1 MSEKKKNLTAII
13 ILAVA
18 VLVIGGLCF
27 FGIMTINGKNDELE
41 ELKESLDKSK
51 GELKE
56 TKGKLTDAEEAL
68 NLKLKELE
76 QKTEELN
83 SSIKEKE
90 DIAAERDELLAAE
103 EERLRAEQDTTAA
116 DEAEAGAII
125 NMQFILD
132 DVMGMVNELK
142 NTDFDTLNGSGRI
155 NQELEKYCTRF
166 EECKKGFAAL
176 KGVPENF
183 HAAGEEIMGIAGDY
197 IYECRDLVK
206 FVFDYEGTVQLFSDY
221 WDIMTKARSTTEM
234 AEKCYK
240 KIEELIKKMEKTECP
255 AYFTPLWDRWKQT
268 TELIHTFTFRIVE
281 GIDSEDYLKINSA
294 YNLIMRIIKILDN
307 LSGEMGD
314 IIDDESTFTDS
325 QVENADLIYN
335 EITEASGLP
344 YGERSTYTFKNSFDG
359 EVSLNYN
366 TIKEIYPA
374 LYNSYDHFVFI
385 EAACI
390 SGARDVVIECEIP
403 GLTQKYEQKFTLSSH
418 TTPIYI
424 KPSALTGTLSLSNAS
439 NTNIKITVKD
449 ISGTLIDTKSF
460 PVHIL
465 SINDFKWYD
474 DEFGVSS
481 KDNILCFLSPEDDAV
496 TKLKRDAIDVLS
508 DITDGDFNYFTGYQG
523 PVYTKYVDTYIQAA
537 ALMIAMSNSG
547 VRYNMNPFSID
558 GADQHIMFPSQVLDN
573 KSGLCIETSLVIA
586 SALQSANMHTY
597 LVFPTGHAQVAVET
611 WEGSGEYFLIET
623 TEIPCKWED
632 FEDYALELTN
642 DTYDNSIESPIIYL
656 NGKEWNNYINKND
669 VYLVDCSDGKLLGL
683 TPFSYKE

>member
-1 MSEKKKNLTAII
+1 MSEKRKNLPAII
-13 ILAVA
+13 ISAVA
-18 VLVIGGLCF
+18 VAVIAGLCI
-27 FGIMTINGKNDELE
+27 FGILTINSKNRELE
-41 ELKESLDKSK
+41 ELQTNLEKSESA
-51 GELKE
+51 LKE
-56 TKGKLTDAEEAL
+56 TKGKLSRMTEDYDN
-68 NLKLKELE
+68 NLKALE
-76 QKTEELN
+76 SKTEELAN
-83 SSIKEKE
+83 SEKEKE
-90 DIAAERDELLAAE
+90 EIAAERDELLAAE
-103 EERLRAEQDTTAA
+103 EERLKAEQDVTAA

-132 DVMGMVNELK
+132 DVMGMVDELK
-142 NTDFDTLNGSGRI
+142 SKDIDLSDKSNSI
-155 NQELEKYCTRF
+155 NQMFEQYCTRF
-166 EECKKGFAAL
+166 EECRMGFAAL
-176 KGVPENF
+176 KGVPANF
-183 HAAGEEIMGIAGDY
+183 FAAGEEVMGIAGDY

-206 FVFDYEGTVQLFSDY
+206 FVFDYEGSVQLLADY
-221 WDIMTKARSTTEM
+221 WDIMSRSRSTSEM
-234 AEKCYK
+234 AEKCYY
-240 KIEELIKKMEKTECP
+240 KIEELIKKLNDTECP
-255 AYFTPLWDRWKQT
+255 AYFTPLWDRWKKT

-307 LSGEMGD
+307 LNDEMGT
-314 IIDDESTFTDS
+314 IIDDESAFTDM
-325 QVENADLIYN
+325 QVENADLIYD
-335 EITEASGLP
+335 EISKAAELP
-344 YGERSTYTFKNSFDG
+344 YGERSAYTFEHSFNG

-390 SGARDVVIECEIP
+390 SGKRDVVIECEIP
-403 GLTQKYEQKFTLSSH
+403 GLTLKFEQKYSLTSH

-424 KPSALTGTLSLSNAS
+424 KPSALTGTLNLANAS
-439 NTNIKITVKD
+439 DTDIKITIKD
-449 ISGTLIDTKSF
+449 ISGALIDTKSF

-481 KDNILCFLSPEDDAV
+481 KDNILCFLSPEDDAI

-508 DITDGDFNYFTGYQG
+508 EMTDGDFNYFTGYQG
-523 PVYTKYVDTYIQAA
+523 PMYTEYLDTYIQAA
-537 ALMIAMSNSG
+537 ALMIAMSDSG

-558 GADQHIMFPSQVLDN
+558 GADQHIMFPAQVLEK

-586 SALQSANMHTY
+586 SALLSADMHTY

-623 TEIPCKWED
+623 TDIPCSWSD
-632 FEDYALELTN
+632 FEDYAVELAY
-642 DTYDNSIESPIIYL
+642 DSYDNSINSPIRYM
-656 NGKEWNNYINKND
+656 NAKEWNNYINKND

-683 TPFSYKE
+683 TPFSH

>member
-1 MSEKKKNLTAII
+1 MSEKKKNLPAII
-13 ILAVA
+13 ISAVA
-18 VLVIGGLCF
+18 VAVIAGLCI
-27 FGIMTINGKNDELE
+27 FGILTINSKNRELE
-41 ELKESLDKSK
+41 ELQANLEKS
-51 GELKE
+51 EDDLKE
-56 TKGKLTDAEEAL
+56 TKGKLSEVTAAYDS
-68 NLKLKELE
+68 NLKTLE
-76 QKTEELN
+76 QKTEELET
-83 SSIKEKE
+83 SEKEKE
-90 DIAAERDELLAAE
+90 EITAERNELLAAE
-103 EERLRAEQDTTAA
+103 EERLKAEQDTTAA

-132 DVMGMVNELK
+132 DVMGMVDELK
-142 NTDFDTLNGSGRI
+142 NMDIDMDGKNNSI
-155 NQELEKYCTRF
+155 NQTLERYCTRF

-176 KGVPENF
+176 KGVPANF
-183 HAAGEEIMGIAGDY
+183 LSAGEEVMGIAGDY
-197 IYECRDLVK
+197 IYECRDLIK
-206 FVFDYEGTVQLFSDY
+206 FVFDFQDSVQLLADY
-221 WDIMTKARSTTEM
+221 WDIMSKSRSTSEM
-234 AEKCYK
+234 ADKCYK
-240 KIEELIKKMEKTECP
+240 KIDELIKALDKTDCP
-255 AYFTPLWDRWKQT
+255 AYFSPLWDRWKKT

-307 LSGEMGD
+307 LNDEMGV
-314 IIDDESTFTDS
+314 IIDDESAFTDT
-325 QVENADLIYN
+325 QVENADLIYE
-335 EITEASGLP
+335 EISKAAELP
-344 YGERSTYTFKNSFDG
+344 YGERSTYIFVHSFNG

-366 TIKEIYPA
+366 AIKEIYPA

-390 SGARDVVIECEIP
+390 SGERDVVIECEIP
-403 GLTQKYEQKFTLSSH
+403 GLTQKFEQKFSLTSH

-424 KPSALTGTLSLSNAS
+424 KPSALTGSLNLSNAS
-439 NTNIKITVKD
+439 DSNIKITVKD
-449 ISGTLIDTKSF
+449 ISGALIDTKTF